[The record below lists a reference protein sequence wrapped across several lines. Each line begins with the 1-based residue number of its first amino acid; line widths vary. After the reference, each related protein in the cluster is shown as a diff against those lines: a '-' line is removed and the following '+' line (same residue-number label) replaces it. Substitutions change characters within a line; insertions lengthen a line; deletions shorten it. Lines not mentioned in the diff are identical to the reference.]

1 MQNTGA
7 CERDIGVILEAKN
20 IEVLDIG
27 VNDFHNI
34 DGLDELQNLKYFAF
48 DKSIMFEVPNWLK
61 SS

>member
-48 DKSIMFEVPNWLK
+48 DKSITFEVPNWLK